1 VENYPDEAPIIEV
14 KSLEAVTDSQIDS
27 LQTFLNEKVKYNWTI
42 LLILRSIVARC
53 SLYMFIIN
61 YKVEENLGMVMVF
74 TLISETQE
82 YLNQAVE
89 DEKKSREEEKLR
101 KIKEAEKAELVKNIN
116 NFSLKKVW

>member
-1 VENYPDEAPIIEV
+1 
-14 KSLEAVTDSQIDS
+14 
-27 LQTFLNEKVKYNWTI
+27 
-42 LLILRSIVARC
+42 
-53 SLYMFIIN
+53 MFIIN

-101 KIKEAEKAELVKNIN
+101 KIKEAEKAELVKNII
-116 NFSLKKVW
+116 SPWKKFGKSTHI

>member
-1 VENYPDEAPIIEV
+1 
-14 KSLEAVTDSQIDS
+14 
-27 LQTFLNEKVKYNWTI
+27 
-42 LLILRSIVARC
+42 
-53 SLYMFIIN
+53 MFIIN

>member
-1 VENYPDEAPIIEV
+1 
-14 KSLEAVTDSQIDS
+14 
-27 LQTFLNEKVKYNWTI
+27 
-42 LLILRSIVARC
+42 
-53 SLYMFIIN
+53 MFIIN

-101 KIKEAEKAELVKNIN
+101 KIKEAEKAELVKNII
-116 NFSLKKVW
+116 SP

>member
-1 VENYPDEAPIIEV
+1 
-14 KSLEAVTDSQIDS
+14 
-27 LQTFLNEKVKYNWTI
+27 
-42 LLILRSIVARC
+42 
-53 SLYMFIIN
+53 MFIIN

-101 KIKEAEKAELVKNIN
+101 KIKEAEKAELVTRT
-116 NFSLKKVW
+116 